1 MPLSLKSRPTD
12 HEFELAV
19 SRVLLVGVVLSAAIV
34 VVGAVLYLLRHQVA
48 PDYSHFH
55 DTANADFFRAAFL
68 SARHGSASGI
78 IQIGLL
84 VLIATPVARVALCI
98 GGFALQR
105 DRLYTFI
112 SVLVLAILLFSFLH
126 SGV

>member
-1 MPLSLKSRPTD
+1 MSISLKSRPTD

-19 SRVLLVGVVLSAAIV
+19 SRVLLVGVVLSATIVAI
-34 VVGAVLYLLRHQVA
+34 GAVLYLLRHQTT
-48 PDYSHFH
+48 PDYAHFH
-55 DTANADFFRAAFL
+55 DTANANFIRAAFAA
-68 SARHGSASGI
+68 ARNGSASGI
-78 IQIGLL
+78 MQIGLL